1 MLKFLQED
9 EIYINAAKIIEIFGW
24 NDCQRTS
31 KIFFQIVKFPWEKIR
46 LGKKFNFDLIAY
58 FIQILDS
65 ESMCSSSVRFVPY
78 RLNMYKK
85 ALI

>member
-1 MLKFLQED
+1 MLQKLLKSLVEMTARELQKKFP
-9 EIYINAAKIIEIFGW
+9 N
-24 NDCQRTS
+24 S
-31 KIFFQIVKFPWEKIR
+31 KIPLGKIR

-78 RLNMYKK
+78 RLNMFKK